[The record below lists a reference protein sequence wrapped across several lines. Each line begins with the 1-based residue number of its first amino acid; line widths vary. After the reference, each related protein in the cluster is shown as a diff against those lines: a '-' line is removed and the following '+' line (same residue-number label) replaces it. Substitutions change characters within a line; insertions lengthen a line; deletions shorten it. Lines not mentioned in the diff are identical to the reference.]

1 VRNLDNVR
9 IVQMLVF
16 VASTPD
22 SSDQSRV
29 ADAAGELLVEVLGEI
44 QMTCTTVR
52 SDPCEE

>member
-1 VRNLDNVR
+1 
-9 IVQMLVF
+9 MLVF

-22 SSDQSRV
+22 SGDQSRV

-44 QMTCTTVR
+44 RMTCTTVR